1 MLADMGADVIKVE
14 RPPHGDDTRKLTP
27 PAIGG
32 ESAAFMMMNRNKRGV
47 AIDLKTDCGREVLRK
62 LIATAD
68 AVSSASPATWAV
80 LTTASTSQIAA
91 DESRMSMLIYNA
103 SNVRVYLRFDST
115 APLIAGTNAHW
126 YLDAGDRWEVPDGVC
141 QLAISIIAATAGS
154 GTVNF
159 TLGTET

>member
-1 MLADMGADVIKVE
+1 MANSSVSVTPGAGVLIDSHQISS
-14 RPPHGDDTRKLTP
+14 GDQQQIVRL
-27 PAIGG
+27 
-32 ESAAFMMMNRNKRGV
+32 
-47 AIDLKTDCGREVLRK
+47 
-62 LIATAD
+62 ATAD

-91 DESRMSMLIYNA
+91 DESRVSMLIYNA